1 MDISDYMMDKYS
13 YYKHVYVYNTE
24 RDMIKNLDGK
34 IYGVMDKH
42 GRFICDVIEDD
53 YIRLIDKGVINEDNI
68 AEGDHAREV
77 LMNKIKIVI
86 LDEEVGI

>member
-1 MDISDYMMDKYS
+1 
-13 YYKHVYVYNTE
+13 
-24 RDMIKNLDGK
+24 
-34 IYGVMDKH
+34 MDKH